1 MSTDSE
7 LSQTSD
13 DMQLS
18 MANHF
23 DNFPQDDKLQTTTPT
38 IFISHS
44 KKQTIYYGKY
54 IWYDASLPGRP
65 RPGGGMSCPQYFFLY
80 TVKIKDRNMISR

>member
-7 LSQTSD
+7 LSQMND

-23 DNFPQDDKLQTTTPT
+23 DNLPQADKLQR
-38 IFISHS
+38 
-44 KKQTIYYGKY
+44 KQKQNLT
-54 IWYDASLPGRP
+54 
-65 RPGGGMSCPQYFFLY
+65 M
-80 TVKIKDRNMISR
+80 